1 MKAIVIEQDQETKN
15 FLSEKLFEVGVDTVL
30 EFSSGFEALQYIEK
44 YSADRSTCLF
54 LDINIK
60 NLTASNFLDE
70 LMLHSIYQDIPV
82 FILTDNEVTMTL
94 LEDLNH
100 EVCAYI
106 NKPLTIKQLRECIY
120 IARRIERINV
130 LLDTQAG

>member
-1 MKAIVIEQDQETKN
+1 MKAIIIEQDKEIRS
-15 FLSEKLFEVGVDTVL
+15 FLSDELFKIGVSMVL

-44 YSADRSTCLF
+44 YNSDRSTCIF

-60 NLTASNFLDE
+60 NISASSFLDE

-82 FILTDNEVTMTL
+82 FIMTDNEVTMTL
-94 LEDLNH
+94 LEELNH

-106 NKPLTIKQLRECIY
+106 NKPLTTKQLRECIN
-120 IARRIERINV
+120 IARRIERVNI
-130 LLDTQAG
+130 LMDTQAG